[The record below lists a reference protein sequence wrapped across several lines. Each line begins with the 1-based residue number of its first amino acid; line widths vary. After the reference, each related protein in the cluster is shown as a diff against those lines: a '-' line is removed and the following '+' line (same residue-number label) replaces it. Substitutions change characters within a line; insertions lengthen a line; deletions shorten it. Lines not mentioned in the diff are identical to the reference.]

1 MYQTINQMLYVD
13 SSPRYD
19 FHAESA
25 FVYLEHRRRIMAY
38 AHAQQS
44 YSSDNTV

>member
-38 AHAQQS
+38 AQQS